1 MEGVVSSQ
9 YFRVDGA
16 DSESG
21 QETFLVLRAKSK
33 PHAER
38 LARKQGLLVATVRVA
53 KPADWEQTPHKAIA
67 APPIEH
73 ANNNPMDK
81 PEPGVEKR
89 LSAAAPLQPLPK
101 PLASE
106 ADAQG
111 RTAGARGSAAAP
123 IMLSAVAAALVL
135 GGVLAL
141 SLALWPDDSARNELQ
156 QVDFRLHELSQT
168 VLGSVLVLS
177 GLIVFALSAVL
188 YADRRRD

>member
-81 PEPGVEKR
+81 PEPGIEKP

-101 PLASE
+101 PSSSE
-106 ADAQG
+106 VGA
-111 RTAGARGSAAAP
+111 AGAIAGAQRSAAAP
-123 IMLSAVAAALVL
+123 VMLSAIAAALVV

-141 SLALWPDDSARNELQ
+141 SLALWPDDAARNELQ

-168 VLGSVLVLS
+168 VLGSVLVLG
-177 GLIVFALSAVL
+177 GLIVFGVAAVL
-188 YADRRRD
+188 FSGKRS